1 MKKVC
6 TGFSLLFVVLST
18 MAQKDNFEKRLKLEI
33 LDENKIQELD
43 FRATSISCLS
53 DGLWEHVLPK
63 STVGTDKIILNR
75 NELNYFID
83 LDNVKIKTE
92 SELFANPKHWENR
105 FGKQIQTLTF
115 SKPLHLL
122 AIKDGKLV
130 QLSVETLVGL
140 RYATYYPYGEL
151 DVHDQTSVPI
161 VYEQENSFDEHS
173 PILLVSSIFL
183 DYIDLNEAKVR
194 WDTVAFG
201 SEDMSGTR
209 RIIGLDFNGD
219 GQDEVLTF
227 HETTEA
233 YEPSEGDESI
243 TSARSII
250 GLYFKNHWHR
260 TSFWQEGPD
269 GMEGF

>member
-1 MKKVC
+1 ML
-6 TGFSLLFVVLST
+6 TMLFGILT
-18 MAQKDNFEKRLKLEI
+18 TLAQKDSFEDRLKLDTIHSAKMEQW
-33 LDENKIQELD
+33 EFNS
-43 FRATSISCLS
+43 TSISCLS

-75 NELNYFID
+75 NELNYFLE

-92 SELFANPKHWENR
+92 FELFANPGHWENR
-105 FGKQIQTLTF
+105 FGKQIQTLTL

-122 AIKDGKLV
+122 AIKDGKLMHF
-130 QLSVETLVGL
+130 SVDSLVGL

-151 DVHDQTSVPI
+151 DVVDPKMVPI
-161 VYEQENSFDEHS
+161 VYQQKNSFDEHS
-173 PILLVSSIFL
+173 PILFVSSIFL

-227 HETTEA
+227 HETTEV
-233 YEPSEGDESI
+233 YEPSEGDESS

-250 GLYFKNHWHR
+250 GLYFKNHWYR